1 MVRGKYGVRLT
12 SEQRNELQHLV
23 RAGKGSARVI
33 IRARILLK
41 TDEGWSASRVAEALG
56 GGRRHCISGS
66 SGASQ
71 KGGWTEF

>member
-33 IRARILLK
+33 IRAELFPTRIK
-41 TDEGWSASRVAEALG
+41 CRSSSRCSG
-56 GGRRHCISGS
+56 ISRTAYLSLTITATPAINTSLQPG
-66 SGASQ
+66 
-71 KGGWTEF
+71 